1 MEINLKELAKLQK
14 TLMETD
20 VSGKTSDIVSN
31 IILMVLNDENFVDE
45 TDIGDNDEMPI
56 TTSIMINTLIKNKIL
71 TIK

>member
-31 IILMVLNDENFVDE
+31 IILMVLNDENFVD
-45 TDIGDNDEMPI
+45 D
-56 TTSIMINTLIKNKIL
+56 K
-71 TIK
+71 